1 MSYILSSGA
10 NLRGRDNSPGGAIV
24 YIAESSNV
32 LAVDVDSS
40 NEYVSGI
47 TMSGSTYFYE
57 FQMPRENINFLNNT
71 EINIPNGTYIFRPV
85 VNFNL
90 PSLKV
95 ETLAL
100 FDVLVRKSVSVIV
113 KTNESK
119 YFVIGKDNGLDL
131 TGNSNF
137 ALGLSPTDL
146 IGSTIELE
154 GLESSRIYEIDP
166 TLAESIMASIV
177 AA

>member
-10 NLRGRDNSPGGAIV
+10 NLRGRDNSPGGSEI
-24 YIAESSNV
+24 YIAEHANIV
-32 LAVDVDSS
+32 TVDVDAS

-47 TMSGSTYFYE
+47 TMSGSTYFYK
-57 FQMPRENINFLNNT
+57 FQMPRENINFTNQT
-71 EINIPNGTYIFRPV
+71 EISIPNGVFIFKPM

-90 PSLKV
+90 PGLKL
-95 ETLAL
+95 ETLQL
-100 FDVLVRKSVSVIV
+100 FDVLVRKSVCVIV
-113 KTNESK
+113 KTNENK
-119 YFVIGKDNGLDL
+119 YFIIGKDNGLDL
-131 TGNSNF
+131 TANSNF

-166 TLAESIMASIV
+166 SVASSIIASIV
-177 AA
+177 TE